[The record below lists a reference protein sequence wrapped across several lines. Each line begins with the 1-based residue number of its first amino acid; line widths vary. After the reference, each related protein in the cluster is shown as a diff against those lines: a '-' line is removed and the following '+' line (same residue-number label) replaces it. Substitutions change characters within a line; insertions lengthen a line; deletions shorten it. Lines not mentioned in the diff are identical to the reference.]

1 MKVIKPFD
9 AARIAHREIF
19 KWQELL
25 IAAKRAEACNCDVI
39 LDEKRGTF
47 YPSNPNC
54 QAEIIDLSNDD
65 LNKT

>member
-39 LDEKRGTF
+39 FDEKRAF
-47 YPSNPNC
+47 LLILIARRKS
-54 QAEIIDLSNDD
+54 
-65 LNKT
+65 